1 MFHQLLEHRWYLSEQ
16 QGRDI
21 PLAEALTS
29 YITNVL
35 RHRRDEATVIEP
47 PTGTITLPVDLVEDD
62 ASSDDG
68 VDCRNSLAF
77 AAACKAN
84 KVPVTLHLFEKGGH
98 GYGLHGKGELEKW
111 PSLLDGWLKAKG
123 YAKP

>member
-1 MFHQLLEHRWYLSEQ
+1 MAAHEWLIRVFEPVVKSIPRDLRGKLEPAEVFHQLLEHRWYLSEQ

-47 PTGTITLPVDLVEDD
+47 PTGTITLPVDVVSDD
-62 ASSDDG
+62 ASSDDD
-68 VDCRNSLAF
+68 VDWR
-77 AAACKAN
+77 
-84 KVPVTLHLFEKGGH
+84 
-98 GYGLHGKGELEKW
+98 ELV
-111 PSLLDGWLKAKG
+111 
-123 YAKP
+123 